1 MNKQFEHLKNLPF
14 HERKVKIWMI
24 KADENNE
31 PDSLYRLGHFY
42 YNGYEGD
49 YKENKNIE
57 KSLTY
62 FLKSY
67 DLGYIKSATNIGIIL
82 YLKKEYERAFKY
94 LLSSNT
100 KELLNTYYRQIRK
113 KHIIY

>member
-1 MNKQFEHLKNLPF
+1 
-14 HERKVKIWMI
+14 MI
-24 KADENNE
+24 KADEDNE
-31 PDSLYRLGHFY
+31 PNSLYRLGHFY

-57 KSLTY
+57 KSLSY

-67 DLGYIKSATNIGIIL
+67 DLGYIKSTTNIGMIL

-94 LLSSNT
+94 SSLLNT
-100 KELLNTYYRQIRK
+100 KEAYYLLGEYYSNGFEPVLIDDK
-113 KHIIY
+113 KAIHYYKLAS